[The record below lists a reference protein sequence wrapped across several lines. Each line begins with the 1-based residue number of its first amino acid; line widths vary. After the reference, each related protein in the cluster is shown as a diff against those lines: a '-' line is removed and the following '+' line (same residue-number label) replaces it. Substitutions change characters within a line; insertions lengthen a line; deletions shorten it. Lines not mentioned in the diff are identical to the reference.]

1 MAVHTTV
8 KLVLASDVRLID
20 VAHAAAERV
29 AAVAGLDDDPALNL
43 GIAVREA
50 VINAMTHGNG
60 RDVARD
66 VVLVFSVGPREI
78 EIRVTDQGQGFDPT
92 MLPDPTDPENLL
104 RTSGRGLLL
113 IRAFCDAVDF
123 LRHDGRGMEVV
134 LHKRLDLHGS
144 APAAAP

>member
-1 MAVHTTV
+1 MAVRTTV

-20 VAHAAAERV
+20 VAHTAAERV
-29 AAVAGLDDDPALNL
+29 AALAGFEEDPALNL

-60 RDVARD
+60 RDLARD
-66 VVLVFSVGPREI
+66 VVLVFSVGPGEI
-78 EIRVTDQGQGFDPT
+78 EIRVKDEGQGFDPAA
-92 MLPDPTDPENLL
+92 LPDPTDPENLL
-104 RTSGRGLLL
+104 KTSGRGLLL
-113 IRAFCDAVDF
+113 IRAFCDDVDF
-123 LRHDGRGMEVV
+123 LRDDGHGMEVV